1 MRAVLHFLVVA
12 ATFLVLS
19 RVLPGLHV
27 TGWVPAL
34 LAALILAVVNAVIRP
49 ILFVLTL
56 PLTILTLGL
65 FLFVLNAAM
74 LLFTAWIVPGLSV
87 HGWGTAIL
95 AALVLSIVGMLWK
108 SLTRD
113 DRLRLA

>member
-1 MRAVLHFLVVA
+1 MRTLLHFVVIA

-19 RVLPGLHV
+19 RFLPGLHV

-34 LAALILAVVNAVIRP
+34 LAAVILAIVNAVVRP
-49 ILFVLTL
+49 ILFLITL

-65 FLFVLNAAM
+65 FLLLLNALM
-74 LLFTAWIVPGLSV
+74 LMFTAWIVPGLSV
-87 HGWGTAIL
+87 NGWGTAIL
-95 AALVLSIVGMLWK
+95 AALILSIVGMMWK

-113 DRLRLA
+113 ESLRLA